1 MRRSVLYR
9 VIACLLLLSFAVS
22 VRGTAVASPARPPQV
37 ESMDGV
43 PRPVILRLDPTP
55 STLRIPPPASYT
67 QRAVSKVQTAT
78 IHINYLPN
86 GATDR
91 FGNSCLT
98 WPAGAVTAFEY
109 AADIWET
116 LINSAVPIEVNACWT
131 DFGDPYI
138 LGQGGADNYYRNFT
152 NAPQANTWYPTALAN
167 ALAGSRMEGSTV
179 DIHVAYGSTFPWY
192 YGTDGNTPSDK
203 VDFASVVLHELC
215 HGLGFAGS
223 MVVSGGVGYWGWA
236 QSSYPAG
243 YDRFAENGAGQA
255 LLSYTNGSTALAAQ
269 LTGDNLYF
277 DGTNANAANG
287 GTRPKLF
294 APATWMQGSS
304 YSHLD
309 EIYNGT
315 ANDLMTYALPNGQ
328 STHAPGPVA
337 LGILRD
343 IGWPLASVNTPP
355 TLSGLPDLNLSPG
368 QSLNDAID
376 LWTYASDAQDADA
389 ALSFAII
396 NTPPASAGVSID
408 GRYVDINPT
417 ASFTG
422 TVPVEIQVTD
432 TGGLTDTDSFTITF
446 AEMPNTPP
454 TLSGLPDLNLSPGQ
468 SLNDA
473 IDLWTYAS
481 DAQDADAALS
491 FAIINT
497 PPANA
502 GVSIDGRY
510 VDINPTASFT
520 GTVPVEIQVTD
531 TGGLTDTDSFTI
543 NFRERQYI
551 YLPLVLRCYPLT
563 PILQPISNPDGDGL
577 YTVQWAMPSCCTQ
590 TPSEYEFEVAIDPQF
605 SDVEGD
611 ITTETS
617 IDVYTPDPATYYWR
631 VRAYINGQ
639 WTGWSNVR
647 SVTVGAFSYV
657 FVENDTGGNLTIEIV
672 GIEKRSFPAG
682 FYDYWRSVPVGTR
695 TVNVWANCG
704 SLLGESVN
712 FTLGEFLMRYYC
724 GYQALLVQPNGAER
738 QISGVD
744 FRFTTTTP

>member
-1 MRRSVLYR
+1 
-9 VIACLLLLSFAVS
+9 
-22 VRGTAVASPARPPQV
+22 
-37 ESMDGV
+37 MDGV

-432 TGGLTDTDSFTITF
+432 TGGLTDTDSFTI
-446 AEMPNTPP
+446 
-454 TLSGLPDLNLSPGQ
+454 
-468 SLNDA
+468 
-473 IDLWTYAS
+473 
-481 DAQDADAALS
+481 
-491 FAIINT
+491 
-497 PPANA
+497 
-502 GVSIDGRY
+502 
-510 VDINPTASFT
+510 
-520 GTVPVEIQVTD
+520 
-531 TGGLTDTDSFTI
+531 